1 MILMVL
7 TNYATKNWELRSL
20 QMDRRQHCLIKNNIM
35 NTFKQSA
42 IEILKK
48 TGKPLHYGEI
58 TKLALE
64 SGILETEGATP
75 EATMGAQLV
84 MDIKNKGEG
93 SDFIKTAPGT
103 FALNPN
109 KKEIKET
116 PKIIEAEKEEEE
128 KIVIAGGFTGKG
140 GEHLVCSELLFRGF
154 NASIMSVDVGMDIV
168 AVKDNQLFGIQVKT
182 SNLNSFDTYVF
193 DIRKVSFERHSNG
206 NIYYIFVLHGEKKSN
221 FLILPFHE
229 VEKKVHEKAILEV
242 GHGKRYRVNI
252 KFRDGKV
259 YLGNKDHE
267 MDYFLDNWNLIK

>member
-1 MILMVL
+1 
-7 TNYATKNWELRSL
+7 
-20 QMDRRQHCLIKNNIM
+20 M

-48 TGKPLHYGEI
+48 TGKPLHYTEI
-58 TKLALE
+58 TRLALE

-75 EATMGAQLV
+75 EATMAAQLI
-84 MDIKNKGEG
+84 MEIKNKGEG
-93 SDFIKTAPGT
+93 SDFTKTAPGT
-103 FALNPN
+103 FALNLK

-116 PKIIEAEKEEEE
+116 PKIKEAEKAEEE
-128 KIVIAGGFTGKG
+128 KIVIEGGFTGKG

-182 SNLNSFDTYVF
+182 SNLNRFDIYVF

-206 NIYYIFVLHGEKKSN
+206 NIYYIFVLHGEKRN
-221 FLILPFHE
+221 HFLILPFHE
-229 VEKKVHEKAILEV
+229 MEKKVHERAILEV

-252 KFRDGKV
+252 KFRDEKV
-259 YLGNKDHE
+259 YLGNMDHE
-267 MDYFLDNWNLIK
+267 MGYFLDNWNVIK

>member
-1 MILMVL
+1 
-7 TNYATKNWELRSL
+7 
-20 QMDRRQHCLIKNNIM
+20 M

-48 TGKPLHYGEI
+48 TGAPLHYTEI
-58 TKLALE
+58 TRLALE

-75 EATMGAQLV
+75 EATMNAQIV
-84 MDIKNKGEG
+84 VDIKNKGGG
-93 SDFIKTAPGT
+93 SDFIKTAPGIFT
-103 FALNPN
+103 LNPN

-116 PKIIEAEKEEEE
+116 PKIIEAEKAEEE
-128 KIVIAGGFTGKG
+128 KIVIEGGFTGKG

-182 SNLNSFDTYVF
+182 SNLNLFDTYVF

-206 NIYYIFVLHGEKKSN
+206 NVYYIFVLHGEKQN
-221 FLILPFHE
+221 HYLILPFHE
-229 VEKKVHEKAILEV
+229 MEKKMHEGAILEV

-252 KFRDGKV
+252 KFRDEKV
-259 YLGNKDHE
+259 YLGNMDHE
-267 MDYFLDNWNLIK
+267 MGYFLDNWNLIK

>member
-1 MILMVL
+1 
-7 TNYATKNWELRSL
+7 
-20 QMDRRQHCLIKNNIM
+20 M
-35 NTFKQSA
+35 NTFKQAA

-48 TGKPLHYGEI
+48 SNKPLRYVEI

-75 EATMGAQLV
+75 EATMNAQIIV
-84 MDIKNKGEG
+84 DINNKKDG

-103 FALNPN
+103 YALNPN

-116 PKIIEAEKEEEE
+116 KKIIEVEKAEEE
-128 KIVIAGGFTGKG
+128 KIKVEGGFTGKA

-252 KFRDGKV
+252 KFRNDKV
-259 YLGNKDHE
+259 YLGNMDHE
-267 MDYFLDNWNLIK
+267 MGYFLDNWNLIK

>member
-1 MILMVL
+1 M
-7 TNYATKNWELRSL
+7 
-20 QMDRRQHCLIKNNIM
+20 
-35 NTFKQSA
+35 
-42 IEILKK
+42 
-48 TGKPLHYGEI
+48 
-58 TKLALE
+58 
-64 SGILETEGATP
+64 ETEGATP
-75 EATMGAQLV
+75 EASMYAQITV
-84 MDIKNKGEG
+84 DIKNKGDG
-93 SDFIKTAPGT
+93 SDFVKTAPGT
-103 FALNPN
+103 FGLNTN

-116 PKIIEAEKEEEE
+116 PKIVEAEKAEEE
-128 KIVIAGGFTGKG
+128 KIFIEGGFTGKG

-206 NIYYIFVLHGEKKSN
+206 NIFYIFVLHGENKSN

-252 KFRDGKV
+252 KFRNDKV
-259 YLGNKDHE
+259 YLGNMDHE
-267 MDYFLDNWNLIK
+267 MGYFLNNWELVK